1 LGFHL
6 DDGTMRGTDRRSLLV
21 TDETFEFSNDNKLY
35 ASLGFLSGLGP
46 RLRVGAVG
54 RYFGSYDYRQRTGSK
69 ESEPLKLGTLFELA
83 VQGEYLAALVP
94 RLQLALGAQGGLAV
108 LIPGGQFE
116 EEIRT
121 LRTQGASVWN
131 VPRLGYLVGPRVGVR
146 WAMADR
152 LYLRG
157 DLDLTW
163 CQTFLYLTH
172 DDVAGVDFEKRRRA
186 NVIRQTLGVSME
198 VAL

>member
-1 LGFHL
+1 
-6 DDGTMRGTDRRSLLV
+6 MRGTDRRSILV
-21 TDETFEFSNDNKLY
+21 TDETFEFSNGNKLY
-35 ASLGFLSGLGP
+35 GSLGFLAALGQ
-46 RLRVGAVG
+46 RMRVGVVG
-54 RYFGSYDYRQRTGSK
+54 RYFGAYDYHQRMGAS
-69 ESEPLKLGTLFELA
+69 ESETHKLGTLFELA
-83 VQGEYLAALVP
+83 VQAEYPVTVLP
-94 RLQLALGAQGGLAV
+94 RVQMTFGAQGGLAV
-108 LIPGGQFE
+108 LFPGGQFE

-121 LRTQGASVWN
+121 LRRQGASVWN
-131 VPRLGYLVGPRVGVR
+131 VPRLGYLVGPRIGVR
-146 WAMADR
+146 WAMAER

-186 NVIRQTLGVSME
+186 NVIRQTLGVSVE